1 MFSKFIALVLLVA
14 LSPVLLLTI
23 IVLFLEYGVNLIFL
37 QERIGQNNS
46 TFFMYKFRTMRI
58 DTPNEIPTRD
68 LKNPDQYVTFFGKWL
83 RKFSIDEL
91 PQLINVLKGDMA
103 FIGPRPSLVNEKELV
118 DLRVKKNIHKLKPG
132 ITGWAQINGRD
143 EISVEK
149 KVELELYYYDKKSIF
164 LDLKIIL
171 YTIYIVLISKNVSH

>member
-68 LKNPDQYVTFFGKWL
+68 LKTPINTLP
-83 RKFSIDEL
+83 FSGNGLENL
-91 PQLINVLKGDMA
+91 VLMNY
-103 FIGPRPSLVNEKELV
+103 LN
-118 DLRVKKNIHKLKPG
+118 
-132 ITGWAQINGRD
+132 
-143 EISVEK
+143 
-149 KVELELYYYDKKSIF
+149 
-164 LDLKIIL
+164 
-171 YTIYIVLISKNVSH
+171 